1 MLVDKAQS
9 VLAQWCLHNGCDIQI
24 LTGGAEGADA
34 LGEIYAVDYDWLHLR
49 CEADWAT
56 HGRAAGPIRN
66 TQMVDISEVLIA
78 FWDGESRGTKD
89 VITKA
94 INSGLETHVYT
105 F

>member
-1 MLVDKAQS
+1 MLVDKVQS
-9 VLAQWCLHNGCDIQI
+9 VLANWCAQNGYDITI
-24 LTGGAEGADA
+24 ISGGAAGADTLA
-34 LGEIYAVDYDWLHLR
+34 ERYAGNYDWPF
-49 CEADWAT
+49 EVYWADWST
-56 HGRAAGPIRN
+56 HGRGAGPVRN
-66 TQMVDISEVLIA
+66 SSMVRDASILIA